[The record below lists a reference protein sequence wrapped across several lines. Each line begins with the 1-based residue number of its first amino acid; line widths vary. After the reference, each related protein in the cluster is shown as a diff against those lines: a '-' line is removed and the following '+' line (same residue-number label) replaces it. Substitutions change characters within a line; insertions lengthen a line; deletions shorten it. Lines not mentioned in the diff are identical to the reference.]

1 LISITRLFITAAYRV
16 TALSVV
22 ATGIA
27 CTSPSPPQ
35 TVPLKTTQALAA
47 EIPGLMQQARIPG
60 LSIAV
65 IRRGEIA
72 WVHNFGTVDTATQA
86 PVTEHTQFSAAS
98 LSKPIFAYA
107 VLQLVDEGKLDL
119 DTPLVQYWPERITDD
134 PRQAKITARMALSHR
149 AGFPD
154 WRPDGG
160 PLEIHFTPGERFSY
174 SGEGYAYLQKTIE
187 HLEHKPLSEIMA
199 QRVFAPL
206 GMQRS
211 TFVSQLGPN
220 VANGYD
226 AAGVAHPPYLS
237 TGNAAYSL
245 QTTAYDYALFVQAI
259 LNGHGLKPA
268 TLRAME
274 TAQIAVDPSCTYC
287 TQHAPK
293 ELSKT
298 LFWGLGWG
306 IEALPSGTYLW
317 HWGDND
323 FYKAFVSVDL
333 KRRNAVVYFSNSQN
347 GLAIAPVLI
356 RDAIGASQPALPW
369 LGYDSYDSP
378 GMHFMFD
385 ALRHG
390 AEALNLHAA
399 ELAAGAI
406 SEMSL
411 DSTGAL
417 LLDQKRYDD
426 AIAVLAKNSELHA
439 GSADAWASLGKAY
452 AQAGKR
458 DQAFMS
464 FEKALA
470 LAPDNK
476 SVQLSLDRLRQP

>member
-1 LISITRLFITAAYRV
+1 
-16 TALSVV
+16 
-22 ATGIA
+22 
-27 CTSPSPPQ
+27 
-35 TVPLKTTQALAA
+35 
-47 EIPGLMQQARIPG
+47 
-60 LSIAV
+60 
-65 IRRGEIA
+65 
-72 WVHNFGTVDTATQA
+72 
-86 PVTEHTQFSAAS
+86 
-98 LSKPIFAYA
+98 
-107 VLQLVDEGKLDL
+107 
-119 DTPLVQYWPERITDD
+119 
-134 PRQAKITARMALSHR
+134 
-149 AGFPD
+149 
-154 WRPDGG
+154 
-160 PLEIHFTPGERFSY
+160 
-174 SGEGYAYLQKTIE
+174 
-187 HLEHKPLSEIMA
+187 
-199 QRVFAPL
+199 
-206 GMQRS
+206 
-211 TFVSQLGPN
+211 
-220 VANGYD
+220 
-226 AAGVAHPPYLS
+226 
-237 TGNAAYSL
+237 
-245 QTTAYDYALFVQAI
+245 
-259 LNGHGLKPA
+259 
-268 TLRAME
+268 ME
-274 TAQIAVDPSCTYC
+274 TAQVAVDPSCTYC
-287 TQHAPK
+287 TRHAPK

-306 IEALPSGTYLW
+306 VEVLPSGTYLW

-476 SVQLSLDRLRQP
+476 SVQLSLNRLRQP